1 VIYYLTFNDQPS
13 GVYQSQVV
21 DVVKTLAQ
29 LSKKR
34 VVLIAFFPL
43 ADFQKNRGIIK
54 KSGVESIVLPMVF
67 GITKWR
73 WYQFVLK
80 AITNNKY
87 SAICRGPL
95 ATVLALGNFKKVV
108 HDGRAAVKA
117 EIEEYNSTGGNE
129 QLNRDLITAEQQAVL
144 KSDLNIAVSHQLVKY
159 WQQEFNYLGKNHV
172 VIPCTLTNSTNDILN
187 PIEERQDDTVKIV
200 YAGGTSGWQSFEKV
214 VDLLKDLLQRQSNV
228 NMLFLTQEHKAVDE
242 LITAFPNRCER
253 KFVTHQA
260 VNAILQSCD
269 YGILIR
275 DNKVTNRVASPV
287 KFAEYLN
294 AGLSVLI
301 SEGVGD
307 FSAFV
312 AQNDCGL
319 IIKDSIPNI
328 NVISA
333 DQKKINIAL
342 CKLHFSKD
350 SPSIIQSFKTILDV
364 LSVK

>member
-29 LSKKR
+29 LSKRR

-43 ADFQKNRGIIK
+43 AGFKENREIIK

-80 AITNNKY
+80 AITSSKY
-87 SAICRGPL
+87 PAICRGPL
-95 ATVLALGNFKKVV
+95 ATVLAQSHFVKVV

-129 QLNRDLITAEQQAVL
+129 QLNNDFCEAEQQAVL
-144 KSDLNIAVSHQLVKY
+144 KSDFNIAVSHQLVKY
-159 WQQEFNYLGKNHV
+159 WQREFNYQSKTHV
-172 VIPCTLTNSTNDILN
+172 VIPCTLTSATNEAIITPDVAEN
-187 PIEERQDDTVKIV
+187 QTVRIV

-214 VDLLKDLLQRQSNV
+214 VDLLKDLLHRQSNV
-228 NMLFLTQEHKAVDE
+228 NVLFLTQEHKAVDE
-242 LITAFPNRCER
+242 LIAVFPNRCER

-312 AQNDCGL
+312 TQHQCGM
-319 IIKDSIPNI
+319 IVHDSIPELTTLSQIDKERNK
-328 NVISA
+328 N
-333 DQKKINIAL
+333 L
-342 CKLHFSKD
+342 CHQYFSKD
-350 SPSIIQSFKTILDV
+350 SEEIIKAYQKV
-364 LSVK
+364 LSVV

>member
-1 VIYYLTFNDQPS
+1 LIYYITFNDQPS

-21 DVVKTLAQ
+21 DVVKTLAK

-43 ADFQKNRGIIK
+43 TGFKQNREIIK

-73 WYQFVLK
+73 CYQFVLK
-80 AITNNKY
+80 AITHSKY
-87 SAICRGPL
+87 PAICRGPL
-95 ATVLALGNFKKVV
+95 ATVLAQSHFVKVV

-129 QLNRDLITAEQQAVL
+129 QLSRDFCAAEQQAVL
-144 KSDLNIAVSHQLVKY
+144 KSDFNIAVSHQLVNY
-159 WQQEFNYLGKNHV
+159 WEQEFNYRGKNHV
-172 VIPCTLTNSTNDILN
+172 VIPCTLTSATNEAIITPDVAEN
-187 PIEERQDDTVKIV
+187 QTVRIV

-228 NMLFLTQEHKAVDE
+228 IVLFLTQEHKAVDK
-242 LITAFPNRCER
+242 LIAAFPNRCER
-253 KFVTHQA
+253 KFVNHQA

-312 AQNDCGL
+312 TQHQCGM
-319 IIKDSIPNI
+319 IISDSIPELQPLKE
-328 NVISA
+328 VE
-333 DQKKINIAL
+333 KIRNRNL
-342 CKLHFSKD
+342 CHQFFSKD
-350 SPSIIQSFKTILDV
+350 STEIINAYQEV
-364 LSVK
+364 LSAISV

>member
-1 VIYYLTFNDQPS
+1 LIYYLTFNDQPS

-43 ADFQKNRGIIK
+43 AGFKENREIIK

-80 AITNNKY
+80 AITSSKCP
-87 SAICRGPL
+87 AICRGPL
-95 ATVLALGNFKKVV
+95 ATVLAQSHFAKVV

-129 QLNRDLITAEQQAVL
+129 QLSLDFCAAEKQAVL
-144 KSDLNIAVSHQLVKY
+144 KSDFNIAVSHQLVEY
-159 WQQEFNYLGKNHV
+159 WQQEFNYQSNTHV
-172 VIPCTLTNSTNDILN
+172 VIPCTLTSATNEAIITPYVAEN
-187 PIEERQDDTVKIV
+187 QTVRIV

-228 NMLFLTQEHKAVDE
+228 NVLFLTQEHKAVDE
-242 LITAFPNRCER
+242 LIAAFPNRCER
-253 KFVTHQA
+253 KFVNHQA
-260 VNAILQSCD
+260 VNAILQSYD

-312 AQNDCGL
+312 TQNDCGF
-319 IIKDSIPNI
+319 IISDSIPNL
-328 NVISA
+328 NAISA

-350 SPSIIQSFKTILDV
+350 SPSIIQSFKSILDV
-364 LSVK
+364 LSIK